1 MEQAPPSRRRRLRRR
16 AVAWLAVLLAY
27 VGVMTFGGCADRLV
41 LFPSTHPINAG
52 AAARKTIDFNGREL
66 EIWTA
71 RSRAADGQEPEGF
84 VLEFCGNATRAEEIA
99 DYVADRWASRPVEA
113 WVVNYP
119 GYGGSAGGAKLNLI
133 PPAALA
139 AYDAL
144 AMVASGRPIFVEGNS
159 LGTAPALYVAAHR
172 PVAGLVLQNPPPL
185 QSLILRRHG
194 WYNLWLVAG
203 PVAMQV
209 PAELN
214 SLKTA
219 PKVTVPA
226 IFLTA
231 DGDTL
236 VPPAYQRRVVN
247 AYAGSKRIIDL
258 RNASHWD
265 GVSGDAEKQL
275 LEGIEWLWQGSAA
288 EGQR

>member
-1 MEQAPPSRRRRLRRR
+1 MEQASPPRRRRLRRR
-16 AVAWLAVLLAY
+16 AAAWLAVALAY

-52 AAARKTIDFNGREL
+52 TAVRKTIEFNGRAL

-71 RSRAADGQEPEGF
+71 RSAATDGREPEGF

-99 DYVADRWASRPVEA
+99 DYVADRWNARPVEA

-119 GYGGSAGGAKLNLI
+119 GYGGSEGGAKLKLI
-133 PPAALA
+133 PRAALA

-144 AMVASGRPIFVEGNS
+144 VEVARGRPIFVEGNS

-203 PVAMQV
+203 PVALQV
-209 PAELN
+209 PAELD

-219 PKVTVPA
+219 PKVAAPA
-226 IFLTA
+226 VFLLA
-231 DGDTL
+231 ANDTL
-236 VPPAYQRRVVN
+236 VPPAYQRRVVT
-247 AYAGSKRIIDL
+247 AYAGPKRVIDQ

-265 GVSGDAEKQL
+265 GVTGDAEKQL
-275 LEGIEWLWQGSAA
+275 LEGIEWLWADVAQAS
-288 EGQR
+288 R